1 MEQRKN
7 IFYEIISTFGYVGY
21 CPVASGTAATA
32 AGLVLIYFC
41 HTSSMFY
48 VILILAFLVL
58 GIIASDYLEKRSG
71 QKDPG
76 IVVIDEVVGIM
87 IAMIGIPFTWKTALC
102 GFFLFRAL
110 DMFKIYPINKFEN
123 LPGGMGIMMDDVMA
137 GLYTNLILIIA
148 VHWAGMV

>member
-7 IFYEIISTFGYVGY
+7 IFYQMTATFLGVGY

-32 AGLVLIYFC
+32 VGMLVVYALSPFNVYYLLVLCALTVIGIRAA
-41 HTSSMFY
+41 SY
-48 VILILAFLVL
+48 VERI
-58 GIIASDYLEKRSG
+58 SG

-87 IAMIGIPFTWKTALC
+87 IAMIGIPLTWKTVLC

-110 DMFKIYPINKFEN
+110 DMFKIYPINKFEA
-123 LPGGMGIMMDDVMA
+123 LPGGLGIILDDVMA
-137 GLYTNLILIIA
+137 GLYTNIILSIA
-148 VHWAGMV
+148 VHWAGIH

>member
-7 IFYEIISTFGYVGY
+7 IFYQITATFFGVGY

-32 AGLVLIYFC
+32 AGLGLVYLLRAYPAYYLLVMVGLTVIGIKAAD
-41 HTSSMFY
+41 HVEKMSS
-48 VILILAFLVL
+48 
-58 GIIASDYLEKRSG
+58 

-87 IAMIGIPFTWKTALC
+87 IAMLGIPITWKTAIC

-110 DMFKIYPINKFEN
+110 DMFKIYPINRFEAI
-123 LPGGMGIMMDDVMA
+123 PGGMGIMLDDVMA
-137 GLYTNLILIIA
+137 GLYTNIILSFA
-148 VHWAGMV
+148 MHWAGII